1 MGCTPNGGDK
11 MKRCIV
17 IFSAIVLGFLLGCY
31 NPVLEPLP
39 TYTPYPSPEA
49 RVVVVTPTPVPD
61 EGWTCFTGKIEV
73 VDGTAWEDNISIAII
88 GEQVICAKEWKISNL
103 YGPVGSLESDPDKP
117 LTFRDLHELIDTF
130 TNPEGL
136 DVTGSRILK

>member
-1 MGCTPNGGDK
+1 MLK
-11 MKRCIV
+11 MWLVSIAV
-17 IFSAIVLGFLLGCY
+17 VAGFLMGCY

-61 EGWTCFTGKIEV
+61 EGWTCFTGKIQV

-88 GEQVICAKEWKISNL
+88 GEQVVCAKEWKISNL

>member
-49 RVVVVTPTPVPD
+49 RVVIVTPTPVPD

>member
-1 MGCTPNGGDK
+1 

-49 RVVVVTPTPVPD
+49 RVVIVTPTPVPD

>member
-1 MGCTPNGGDK
+1 

-39 TYTPYPSPEA
+39 TYTPYPTPEA

>member
-1 MGCTPNGGDK
+1 

-17 IFSAIVLGFLLGCY
+17 IFSALVLGFLLGCY

-73 VDGTAWEDNISIAII
+73 VDGTLWEDNISIALI
-88 GEQVICAKEWKISNL
+88 GEQVVCAKEWKISNL
-103 YGPVGSLESDPDKP
+103 YGPVGHLESNPDSP
-117 LTFRDLHELIDTF
+117 LRFRDLHEMIDTF
-130 TNPEGL
+130 VDPEGQA
-136 DVTGSRILK
+136 VPSGPQVQK

>member
-1 MGCTPNGGDK
+1 MIKITLVLVAVVAG
-11 MKRCIV
+11 V
-17 IFSAIVLGFLLGCY
+17 IMGCY

-117 LTFRDLHELIDTF
+117 LTFRDLQELIDTF
-130 TNPEGL
+130 VDPEEL
-136 DVTGSRILK
+136 DVTGPQVSK

>member
-1 MGCTPNGGDK
+1 

-49 RVVVVTPTPVPD
+49 RVVIVTPTPVPD

-103 YGPVGSLESDPDKP
+103 YGPVGSLESSPDKP
-117 LTFRDLHELIDTF
+117 LTFRDLQELIDTF

-136 DVTGSRILK
+136 DVTGPRILK

>member
-1 MGCTPNGGDK
+1 

-117 LTFRDLHELIDTF
+117 LTFRDLQELIDTF
-130 TNPEGL
+130 VDPEEL
-136 DVTGSRILK
+136 DVTGPQVSK

>member
-1 MGCTPNGGDK
+1 M
-11 MKRCIV
+11 R
-17 IFSAIVLGFLLGCY
+17 SATKIILVMVAVVAGFFMGCY

-61 EGWTCFTGKIEV
+61 EGWMCFTGAIRI
-73 VDGTAWEDNISIAII
+73 VDGSRNGVEISVI

-103 YGPVGSLESDPDKP
+103 FGPVGTLESNPDTP
-117 LTFRDLHELIDTF
+117 LIFKDLNKMIDAFSNASPQGTQ
-130 TNPEGL
+130 
-136 DVTGSRILK
+136 

>member
-1 MGCTPNGGDK
+1 MLK
-11 MKRCIV
+11 IWLV
-17 IFSAIVLGFLLGCY
+17 SIAVVAGFLMGCY

-39 TYTPYPSPEA
+39 TYTPYPTPEA

-88 GEQVICAKEWKISNL
+88 GEQVVCAKEWKISNL

-136 DVTGSRILK
+136 DVTGPRILK